1 MSDRVCLVSGVG
13 PGTGSAL
20 AKRFA
25 ASGYRVAMV
34 ARNAERLRELENEIE
49 GSTGYPC
56 DVSDRA
62 ALEKVL
68 GAVRSELG
76 APNVVVHN
84 AVGGAFG
91 DFMATTP
98 EILRQ
103 NFEVNAIGLLHL
115 AQLTVPDMIA
125 AGDGAIVCTGNT
137 SAHRGLANFSG
148 FAPTKAAQRILA
160 ESIARTAG
168 PQGVHVAYVTID
180 AVIDLAWTRALFK
193 DKPDEFF
200 IQPAHIADEC
210 FHVVQQPRSAWA
222 FNVEIRPYAEQW

>member
-1 MSDRVCLVSGVG
+1 M
-13 PGTGSAL
+13 
-20 AKRFA
+20 
-25 ASGYRVAMV
+25 AML
-34 ARNAERLRELENEIE
+34 ARNAERLQTLAGEIE
-49 GSTGYPC
+49 GSKGYAC
-56 DVSDRA
+56 DVSDRV
-62 ALEKVL
+62 ALENVL
-68 GAVRSELG
+68 ADVRSDLG

-115 AQLTVPDMIA
+115 AQLTVPEMIED
-125 AGDGAIVCTGNT
+125 GGGAIVCTGNT

-160 ESIARTAG
+160 ESIARAAG

-180 AVIDLAWTRALFK
+180 AVIDLAWTRAMFK
-193 DKPDEFF
+193 GKPDDFF

-210 FHVVQQPRSAWA
+210 FHVVQQPRSAWT